1 MLSRPFIEFT
11 KISIEQKNPDKK
23 SKSANNTNCNL
34 LSTMMS
40 QTQAQAGPVTKEM
53 YQAVLGELDTAAT
66 LLAKLRKE
74 LWKTQDE
81 KKKAKTLLAETEE
94 KNKSME
100 KKIHED
106 EETMKSLEE
115 ETGRLTEV
123 EGKLRED
130 FELMKKVFARNELK
144 AKEYDETLALL
155 RNERDSV
162 TKKLEDSE
170 VRMKDMQK
178 QMGMMMEP
186 KDFMKML
193 TRQREKINE
202 LEERLSERRE
212 TENSKREEL
221 APITLNQM
229 ASENAI
235 VNKRI

>member
-1 MLSRPFIEFT
+1 
-11 KISIEQKNPDKK
+11 
-23 SKSANNTNCNL
+23 
-34 LSTMMS
+34 MMS
-40 QTQAQAGPVTKEM
+40 QTQAEVGPVTKEM

-66 LLAKLRKE
+66 LLAKIRKE

-100 KKIHED
+100 KKIQED

-144 AKEYDETLALL
+144 AKEYDETLALI

-170 VRMKDMQK
+170 VRIKDMQK

-212 TENSKREEL
+212 TENFKREEL

-229 ASENAI
+229 ATENAI

>member
-1 MLSRPFIEFT
+1 
-11 KISIEQKNPDKK
+11 
-23 SKSANNTNCNL
+23 
-34 LSTMMS
+34 MMS
-40 QTQAQAGPVTKEM
+40 QTQAEVGPVTKEM

-66 LLAKLRKE
+66 LLAKIRKE

-100 KKIHED
+100 KKIQED

-115 ETGRLTEV
+115 TTGQLTEV

-144 AKEYDETLALL
+144 AKEYDESLALI

-170 VRMKDMQK
+170 VRIKDMQK

-186 KDFMKML
+186 QDFMKML

-229 ASENAI
+229 ATENAI

>member
-1 MLSRPFIEFT
+1 
-11 KISIEQKNPDKK
+11 
-23 SKSANNTNCNL
+23 
-34 LSTMMS
+34 MMS

>member
-1 MLSRPFIEFT
+1 
-11 KISIEQKNPDKK
+11 
-23 SKSANNTNCNL
+23 
-34 LSTMMS
+34 MMS

-66 LLAKLRKE
+66 LLAKIRKE

-229 ASENAI
+229 ATENAI

>member
-1 MLSRPFIEFT
+1 
-11 KISIEQKNPDKK
+11 
-23 SKSANNTNCNL
+23 
-34 LSTMMS
+34 MMS

-66 LLAKLRKE
+66 LLAKIRKE

-162 TKKLEDSE
+162 TKKLEDAE

-229 ASENAI
+229 ATENAI